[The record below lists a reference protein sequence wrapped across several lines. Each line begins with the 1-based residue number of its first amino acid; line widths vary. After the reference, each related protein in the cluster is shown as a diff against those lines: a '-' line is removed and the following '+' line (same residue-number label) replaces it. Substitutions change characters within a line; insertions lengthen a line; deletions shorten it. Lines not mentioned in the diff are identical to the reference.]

1 MVASMKKKDA
11 EDDSWKDLF
20 AAREFEESAEEIM
33 EAFRSSR
40 YTSRQ
45 IEDL

>member
-20 AAREFEESAEEIM
+20 AAREFEESG
-33 EAFRSSR
+33 RNNGSV
-40 YTSRQ
+40 
-45 IEDL
+45 